1 MPKNLGKIAFR
12 IATVTLGSWLVF
24 SLIAHLR
31 AEILWFQEVGYL
43 NTLVKRWQTQFLLW
57 IFTGGTSLLFL
68 LRNLH
73 IATDYAWIWS
83 PKQKSDLDNSNSPY
97 LLPKHEEIAL
107 EQKKLK
113 ISYPR
118 SVVETATSNIYTVR
132 SCSIDSR
139 FPALDLPLLFPLI
152 LISCFLIALLFFNY
166 SKIALSTL
174 TPDYSL
180 PNVTPVLPSRWQFF
194 SVQELLVSWVDDIWQ
209 LGCLGAIVLFLIV
222 RPRICLK
229 AIAIILSLVF
239 AGVVAGNWTVFLQ
252 YLESNNFGYVD
263 PQFGKDIGFY
273 VFNLP
278 FWQLIDFWFS
288 GLSTCTFI
296 SCLLLYL
303 LSGNSL
309 SEGKFPGFSSLQLR
323 HLTFLGAIVMV
334 SLGIRHWLNRY
345 DLLFSERGVTYGA
358 SFTDVNV
365 QLHWETFLNIT
376 AISMAVFL
384 LYRGITEYRRRKY
397 KPEKLIK
404 IPLLLVFFL
413 VYVLILPVA
422 NLSCAAVQRFV
433 VQPNELAKERPY
445 IERSIEMTRS
455 AFNLD
460 EINQENFNPEGEL
473 TATDIA
479 NNDLTINNI
488 RLWDTRPI
496 LDTNR
501 QLQQIRLY
509 YKFPD
514 ADIDRYL
521 LDNKNIAGDQK
532 SKQQVI
538 IAPRELDYT
547 SVPERAK
554 TWVNK
559 HLIYTHGYG
568 FTISPVN
575 RVDEGGLPY
584 YFVKDIG
591 TTTDEQAT
599 LSLANEL
606 ERDSIPIGK
615 PRIYYGELTDNYI
628 MTSTRVK
635 ELDYPSGD
643 ENVYNVYD
651 GNGGIEIGNFARRI
665 LFSQYLKDW
674 QMLFTQNFTVDT
686 KVLFRRNI
694 NRRIRAIA
702 PFLRFDRDP
711 YLVVADT
718 HTSEEL
724 RPDENYLYW
733 IIDAYT
739 TSDSYPYSDPGENNF
754 NYIRNSIKIVVDAYN
769 GDVDFYIADPEDP
782 IIQTWDKIFPSLFK
796 PIEEMPASLRSH
808 IRYPEDLFSTQSER
822 LLTYHMIDPQ
832 VFYNR
837 EDQWEIPE
845 EIYGT
850 EVRPIDPYYLIM
862 KLPNAEVEEFI
873 LLHPYTPTSRPNLI
887 AWLAAHSDEDKYGQ
901 LLLYNFPK
909 QELVYGPNQI
919 EALINQDPV
928 ISQQIS
934 LWNREGSKAI
944 QGNLLIIPI
953 EQSLLYVE
961 PLYLE
966 AERNSLPILA
976 RVIVVYEN
984 QIVMAETLQEALDAI
999 FTENNDST
1007 PAIIRSVD
1015 ELIPVLEDDGVE

>member
-1 MPKNLGKIAFR
+1 
-12 IATVTLGSWLVF
+12 
-24 SLIAHLR
+24 
-31 AEILWFQEVGYL
+31 
-43 NTLVKRWQTQFLLW
+43 
-57 IFTGGTSLLFL
+57 
-68 LRNLH
+68 
-73 IATDYAWIWS
+73 
-83 PKQKSDLDNSNSPY
+83 
-97 LLPKHEEIAL
+97 
-107 EQKKLK
+107 
-113 ISYPR
+113 
-118 SVVETATSNIYTVR
+118 
-132 SCSIDSR
+132 
-139 FPALDLPLLFPLI
+139 
-152 LISCFLIALLFFNY
+152 
-166 SKIALSTL
+166 
-174 TPDYSL
+174 
-180 PNVTPVLPSRWQFF
+180 
-194 SVQELLVSWVDDIWQ
+194 
-209 LGCLGAIVLFLIV
+209 
-222 RPRICLK
+222 
-229 AIAIILSLVF
+229 
-239 AGVVAGNWTVFLQ
+239 
-252 YLESNNFGYVD
+252 
-263 PQFGKDIGFY
+263 
-273 VFNLP
+273 
-278 FWQLIDFWFS
+278 
-288 GLSTCTFI
+288 
-296 SCLLLYL
+296 
-303 LSGNSL
+303 
-309 SEGKFPGFSSLQLR
+309 
-323 HLTFLGAIVMV
+323 
-334 SLGIRHWLNRY
+334 
-345 DLLFSERGVTYGA
+345 
-358 SFTDVNV
+358 
-365 QLHWETFLNIT
+365 
-376 AISMAVFL
+376 MAVFL
-384 LYRGITEYRRRKY
+384 IYRGITDYRRRKY

-413 VYVLILPVA
+413 VYVLILPIA
-422 NLSCAAVQRFV
+422 NFTSVAVQRLV

-445 IERSIEMTRS
+445 IERSIEMTRR
-455 AFNLD
+455 AFNLNA
-460 EINQENFNPEGEL
+460 INQENFNPQGEL

-496 LDTNR
+496 LQTNR
-501 QLQQIRLY
+501 QLQLLRLY
-509 YKFPD
+509 YKFLD

-521 LDNKNIAGDQK
+521 LDNINIAGEQK

-538 IAPRELDYT
+538 IAPRELDYND
-547 SVPERAK
+547 VPERAK

-568 FTISPVN
+568 FTLSPVN

-591 TTTDEQAT
+591 LTTDEEET
-599 LSLANEL
+599 LSLSSEIDP
-606 ERDSIPIGK
+606 DSIPIGK

-628 MTSTRVK
+628 MTSTLVK

-665 LFSQYLKDW
+665 LFAHYLKDW
-674 QMLFTQNFTVDT
+674 QMLFTQNFTADT
-686 KVLFRRNI
+686 KLLFRRNI

-718 HTSEEL
+718 HNSEEP

-754 NYIRNSIKIVVDAYN
+754 NYIRNSVKIVVDAYN
-769 GDVDFYIADPEDP
+769 GYVNFYIADPDDP
-782 IIQTWDKIFPSLFK
+782 IIQTWDKIFPKLFK
-796 PIEEMPASLRSH
+796 PIEEMPFSLRSH
-808 IRYPEDLFSTQSER
+808 IRYPQDLFNTQSER
-822 LLTYHMIDPQ
+822 LLSYHMTDPQ

-850 EVRPIDPYYLIM
+850 EVRPVDPYYLIM
-862 KLPNAEVEEFI
+862 KLPTSEVEEFI
-873 LLHPYTPTSRPNLI
+873 LLHPFTPTTRPNLI
-887 AWLAAHSDEDKYGQ
+887 AWLAAHSDEEKYGE
-901 LLLYNFPK
+901 LLLYTFPK

-1007 PAIIRSVD
+1007 PAIIRPVD
-1015 ELIPVLEDDGVE
+1015 ELAPILEDNGVE